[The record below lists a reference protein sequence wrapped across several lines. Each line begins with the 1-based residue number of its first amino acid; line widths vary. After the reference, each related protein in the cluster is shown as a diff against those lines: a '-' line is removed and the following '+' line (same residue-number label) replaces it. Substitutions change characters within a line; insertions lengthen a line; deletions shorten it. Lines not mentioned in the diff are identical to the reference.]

1 MKYLLGAFT
10 DTGKVRSNNED
21 SILAIELSTSFE
33 SKPRSSILCA
43 VADGVG
49 GSQKGE
55 IASRI
60 ALQTLAE
67 KSPKLLLGS
76 GHEEIGDA
84 FKSAIEAV
92 NEAVCKYGTEH
103 PESEGL
109 ATTIVA
115 SLIDSDTAWIAHAGD
130 SRAYLINKAQI
141 KQLTRDDSEVQEAV
155 DAGLISLEQARSH
168 PSRNIITNALGGA
181 PDIEVSI
188 AYFSIAAGDRV
199 LLCSD
204 GLWEPLRDL
213 EIQKITLGSSNPQT
227 ACEKLVSLANE
238 RGGKDNSSVI
248 IIEALT
254 EMAK

>member
-67 KSPKLLLGS
+67 NSAKLLLGS
-76 GHEEIGDA
+76 SHEEIGGA

-92 NEAVCKYGTEH
+92 NEAVLKYGTEH

-130 SRAYLINKAQI
+130 SRAYLMNEAQI

-155 DAGLISLEQARSH
+155 DAGEITPEQARNH
-168 PSRNIITNALGGA
+168 PSRNFITKALGGA
-181 PDIEVSI
+181 LDIEVSVSSFPL
-188 AYFSIAAGDRV
+188 APGDRV

-204 GLWEPLRDL
+204 GLWEPLRDSD
-213 EIQKITLGSSNPQT
+213 IQKVTLESSNPQT

-248 IIEALT
+248 IIEIEA
-254 EMAK
+254 EMEK